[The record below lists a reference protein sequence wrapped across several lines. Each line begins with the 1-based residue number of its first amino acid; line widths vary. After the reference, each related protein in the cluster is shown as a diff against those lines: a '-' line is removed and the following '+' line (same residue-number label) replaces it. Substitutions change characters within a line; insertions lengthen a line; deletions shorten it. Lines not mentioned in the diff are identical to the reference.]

1 MRAIDADSLISLVK
15 DSTILG
21 NGFKQ
26 AFVAIVKGEPTIE
39 PDILTCEDC
48 KYADE
53 KPISDGRHWC
63 NLHGYFMYYC
73 SDDTKTER
81 AIRSGRS

>member
-39 PDILTCEDC
+39 LEIIYCKDC
-48 KYADE
+48 VHHIDGFFCRQANHHT
-53 KPISDGRHWC
+53 SD
-63 NLHGYFMYYC
+63 
-73 SDDTKTER
+73 SDHCASVFRAER
-81 AIRSGRS
+81 REE